1 MGRLKAL
8 RRFVKGPGEVAM
20 TNPFL
25 KIEDEILFRQLP
37 ELSLSGVYAALHS
50 SAQGLKHAEAA
61 RRLLLYGP
69 NALRASAGTPI
80 LLKFAANFTHLMA
93 LLLWGGG
100 AIAFMAQMPQLGVAV
115 WLVNAI
121 NGVFSFWQEYKAE
134 KALVALRQMLPVHA
148 LVLREGAEVS
158 RPAEELVPGD
168 ILLLAEGN
176 RICADA
182 RLVEVA
188 ELMVDQSTLTG
199 ESRPVHKR
207 AEPLTQAESSSP
219 RGQNIVYAGTAV
231 TSGNGRAVVFATGME
246 TEFGRIAHLTQSLGK
261 EQSPLQK
268 EIAVVTRVISLV
280 AICAGLAF
288 YVLALFLAHM
298 GQAGS
303 FIFALGMI
311 VAFVPEGL
319 LPTVTLALAMGIQR
333 MARRNAL
340 VKRLSAVETLGC
352 TTVICTDKT
361 GTLTKNEMN
370 VKELWLPERILDV
383 SGTGYAPTGRIL
395 EKGQPVFA
403 NTDTDILE
411 LLRAYGLCNNARL
424 VPPRDTAGA
433 YGILGDP
440 MEASLLSLAYKGGF
454 DIETEDA
461 SSPRLFELPFD
472 PHLRR
477 MCVCRRFEG
486 AMLAL
491 VKGASA
497 EVASLCSSLRRGGK
511 DIPMTAAW
519 RQEIE
524 QAANDFARRGYRVLA
539 AARCT
544 LPDDGQKP
552 GWDAMKNQLTF
563 LGLAA
568 IFDPPRPEV
577 PDAIAKCRRAGI
589 RTIMITGDYGLTAES
604 IAKSI
609 GLVSNGQVRII
620 SGDEAEGRTDAELKE
635 ALGQEIIFSRATPEC
650 KLRVVQ
656 LLQEQGH
663 VVAVTGDGVND
674 APALKKA
681 DIGVAMG
688 LSGTDVAKEAA
699 DMILADDNFASIV
712 NAIEEGRAVYANIKK
727 FTGYI
732 FTSNMPEALPFILHA
747 MSGGRIPLALTV
759 MQILAVDLGT
769 DIVPA
774 LALGVEP
781 PEPDIMDR
789 PPRNLSEHVITWP
802 LLLKSYLFLGLFQ
815 SLAAMAAFYF
825 HYWTNGYAWQWTN
838 LPAEDSLYQ
847 AATAMTL
854 ACIVTTQI
862 GNLFTQRSGHLSA
875 FRLGF
880 ATNSMVWIGVGSELL
895 IISLIIYVP
904 ALQTVFSVAPLPL
917 SNWLFLFACAP
928 LLLLVDEVRK
938 FLLRRA

>member
-1 MGRLKAL
+1 MPEQIIQPDSKTQVRPIRTLTI
-8 RRFVKGPGEVAM
+8 PEVYS
-20 TNPFL
+20 T
-25 KIEDEILFRQLP
+25 
-37 ELSLSGVYAALHS
+37 LHS
-50 SAQGLKHAEAA
+50 SPQGLTRGEAA
-61 RRLLLYGP
+61 ARLSSYGP
-69 NALRASAGTPI
+69 NSLRATPGTPI
-80 LLKFAANFTHLMA
+80 LLKLGANFTHLMA
-93 LLLWGGG
+93 LLLWAGGT
-100 AIAFMAQMPQLGVAV
+100 IAFVAGMPQLGVAV
-115 WLVNAI
+115 WLVNVI
-121 NGVFSFWQEYKAE
+121 NGIFSFWQEYKAE
-134 KALVALRQMLPVHA
+134 KALSAMRRLLPVQA
-148 LVLREGAEVS
+148 LVLREGQEML

-168 ILLLAEGN
+168 ILVLTEGS

-182 RLVEVA
+182 RLVEVSD
-188 ELMVDQSTLTG
+188 LMADQSTLTG

-207 AEPLTQAESSSP
+207 AEPLSTAESASK
-219 RGQNIVYAGTAV
+219 RGQNIIYAGTAA
-231 TSGNGRAVVFATGME
+231 TSGNGRAVVFATGMN

-268 EIAVVTRVISLV
+268 EVAVVTRTISLV
-280 AICAGLAF
+280 AIGAGLIF
-288 YVLALFLAHM
+288 YMLALFLANM
-298 GQAGS
+298 GPGGS

-333 MARRNAL
+333 MAGRNAM

-352 TTVICTDKT
+352 ATAICTDKT
-361 GTLTKNEMN
+361 GTLTKNEMS
-370 VKELWLPERILDV
+370 VKELWLPGRKLEV
-383 SGTGYAPTGRIL
+383 TGTGYASEGSIL
-395 EKGQPVFA
+395 EAGVPA
-403 NTDTDILE
+403 NAEEDADLTD
-411 LLRAYGLCNNARL
+411 LLLSFGLCNNARL
-424 VPPRDTAGA
+424 VSPAQPGGPVT
-433 YGILGDP
+433 ILGDP
-440 MEASLLSLAYKGGF
+440 MEASLLTLAGKAGLTL
-454 DIETEDA
+454 ESEDA
-461 SSPRLFELPFD
+461 KTPRLFELPFD
-472 PHLRR
+472 THLRR
-477 MCVCRRFEG
+477 MCVCRSFDG
-486 AMLAL
+486 AVLAQ

-497 EVASLCSSLRRGGK
+497 EVAAICTTLRRGGQ
-511 DIPMTAAW
+511 DILMTDAL
-519 RQEIE
+519 RHEIE
-524 QAANDFARRGYRVLA
+524 QAANDLARRGYRVLA
-539 AARCT
+539 AARGVQADEGRKLT
-544 LPDDGQKP
+544 
-552 GWDAMKNQLTF
+552 WASVEHRLTF

-568 IFDPPRPEV
+568 ISDPPRPEV
-577 PDAIAKCRRAGI
+577 PEALAKSRRAGI
-589 RTIMITGDYGLTAES
+589 RTIMITGDYGLTAVS

-609 GLVSNGQVRII
+609 GLVGEGPVRVLT
-620 SGDEAEGRTDAELKE
+620 GEEVDASSDAYLKE
-635 ALGQEIIFSRATPEC
+635 ALSGEILFARATPEC

-674 APALKKA
+674 APALKRA

-699 DMILADDNFASIV
+699 DMILTDDNFASIV

-789 PPRNLSEHVITWP
+789 PPRNLKDHVITWP
-802 LLLKSYLFLGLFQ
+802 LLIKSYLFLGGVQ

-825 HYWTNGYAWQWTN
+825 QFWTNGHAWQWLD
-838 LPAEDSLYQ
+838 LPAEGTLYQ

-880 ATNSMVWIGVGSELL
+880 TTNRMVWFGVASELAL
-895 IISLIIYVP
+895 VSLIIYLP
-904 ALQTVFSVAPLPL
+904 GLQEVFGVAVFPLE
-917 SNWLFLFACAP
+917 NWLFLFACAP
-928 LLLLVDEVRK
+928 LLLVVDEVRK
-938 FLLRRA
+938 VFLRRK

>member
-1 MGRLKAL
+1 
-8 RRFVKGPGEVAM
+8 M
-20 TNPFL
+20 TDPFL
-25 KIEDEILFRQLP
+25 KIEAEFLSRDIP
-37 ELSLSGVYAALHS
+37 EMDATGVFAALMS
-50 SAQGLKHAEAA
+50 SPQGLTHSEAA
-61 RRLLLYGP
+61 LRLLRHGP
-69 NALRASAGTPI
+69 NTLQAPAETSI
-80 LLKFAANFTHLMA
+80 ILKFAANFTHLMA
-93 LLLWGGG
+93 LLLWCGG
-100 AIAFMAQMPQLGVAV
+100 ALAFMARMPQLGVAV
-115 WLVNAI
+115 WLVNGI

-134 KALVALRQMLPVHA
+134 KALAALRQMLPVHA
-148 LVLREGAEVS
+148 LVLREGREIL
-158 RPAEELVPGD
+158 RPAQELVPGD

-188 ELMVDQSTLTG
+188 DLMVDQSTLTG
-199 ESRPVHKR
+199 ESRPVSKR
-207 AEPLTQAESSSP
+207 AEPPKPAEGTEA
-219 RGQNIVYAGTAV
+219 RGRNIVYAGTAV

-268 EIAVVTRVISLV
+268 EIAVVTRTISLV
-280 AICAGLAF
+280 AIGSGLVF
-288 YVLALFLAHM
+288 YALAVNLANM
-298 GQAGS
+298 GAAES

-319 LPTVTLALAMGIQR
+319 LPTVTLSLAMGIQR

-361 GTLTKNEMN
+361 GTLTKNEMS
-370 VKELWLPERILDV
+370 VKELWLPDRRLEV
-383 SGTGYAPTGRIL
+383 SGTGYAPRGRIQ
-395 EKGQPVFA
+395 EAGATVTTA
-403 NTDTDILE
+403 TDAALAA

-424 VPPRDTAGA
+424 VPPAEPDGA
-433 YGILGDP
+433 FGILGDP
-440 MEASLLSLAYKGGF
+440 MEASLLTVARKGGL
-454 DIETEDA
+454 DLEAEHA
-461 SSPRLFELPFD
+461 KAPRQYELPFD
-472 PHLRR
+472 AHLRR
-477 MCVCRRFEG
+477 MCVCCRFDG
-486 AMLAL
+486 ALLAL

-497 EVASLCSSLRRGGK
+497 EVAGLCTSLRRGEE
-511 DIPMTAAW
+511 DLPMTEE
-519 RQEIE
+519 RRREIE
-524 QAANDFARRGYRVLA
+524 LAANDLARRGFRVLA
-539 AARCT
+539 AAQCV
-544 LPDDGQKP
+544 LPDDGRKP
-552 GWDAMKNQLTF
+552 GWHSLEQRLTF

-589 RTIMITGDYGLTAES
+589 RVIMITGDHGLTAES
-604 IAKSI
+604 IARSV
-609 GLVSNGQVRII
+609 GLNGDGPIRIF
-620 SGDEAEGRTDAELKE
+620 SGAEVEASTDAELKA
-635 ALGQEIIFSRATPEC
+635 ALEQECIFSRATPEC
-650 KLRVVQ
+650 KLRVVR

-663 VVAVTGDGVND
+663 IVAVTGDGVND

-688 LSGTDVAKEAA
+688 LIGTDVAKEAA

-732 FTSNMPEALPFILHA
+732 FTSNTPEALPFILHA

-789 PPRNLSEHVITWP
+789 PPRNRKDHVITWP
-802 LLLKSYLFLGLFQ
+802 LLIKSYCFLGLFQ

-825 HYWTNGYAWQWTN
+825 LFWTSGHAWQWLD
-838 LPAEDSLYQ
+838 LPAEGPLYQ
-847 AATAMTL
+847 AATGMTL

-862 GNLFTQRSGHLSA
+862 GNLFTQRSERLSA

-880 ATNSMVWIGVGSELL
+880 ASNPMVWVGVATEL
-895 IISLIIYVP
+895 IIVSLILHVP
-904 ALQTVFSVAPLPL
+904 VLQTAFGVAPFPL
-917 SNWLFLFACAP
+917 ENWLFLLACAP
-928 LLLLVDEVRK
+928 LLLVVDEVRK
-938 FLLRRA
+938 LFLRKG